1 MEYLR
6 EGNRNAHGGRVWG
19 LGYLLCSVGFMAA
32 GISRATIHLEQYDH
46 RFLWNK
52 LNSIIDIYVPIKT
65 SQVVNLEAK
74 QTAVNALTTK

>member
-1 MEYLR
+1 
-6 EGNRNAHGGRVWG
+6 
-19 LGYLLCSVGFMAA
+19 MAA
-32 GISRATIHLEQYDH
+32 GISRATTHLEQYDH

-52 LNSIIDIYVPIKT
+52 LNSIINIYVPIKT